1 MTLQLA
7 GTWEGHNQGL
17 LTLAVVRRTCSS
29 YLFYPDKTKV
39 HGAWQTVWR
48 LHKEREEC
56 ATLHSKHRMAEMW
69 SCGRLWDLY
78 WHAQKQI
85 WQNWQR
91 KSKSVNTE
99 RALVHRRWP
108 KSPAFP
114 LFPFK
119 YLLLWPL
126 GEQWCKRRRTFRYF
140 QLVMVPSSE
149 DKALNEKSTAQ
160 TNPRNPAF
168 SSCSAVLATALN
180 YSLIVSFS

>member
-1 MTLQLA
+1 M
-7 GTWEGHNQGL
+7 
-17 LTLAVVRRTCSS
+17 V
-29 YLFYPDKTKV
+29 PDKPFGDCIKKGKNVPLYTANTEWLKC
-39 HGAWQTVWR
+39 GAVEGS
-48 LHKEREEC
+48 ER
-56 ATLHSKHRMAEMW
+56 
-69 SCGRLWDLY
+69 DLY

-119 YLLLWPL
+119 YLLLRPL
-126 GEQWCKRRRTFRYF
+126 GEQWCKHRRTFRHF